1 MGMGRG
7 IEQVQQAS
15 KNKYRPEIDGLRA
28 FAVIAVI
35 INHVNKDILSGGYLG
50 VDIFF
55 VISGYLITSIIYKEL
70 YQTKNFSYVN
80 FYKRRVRR
88 ILPVLF
94 FVITVS
100 LPVAYF
106 TLLPNSLIDF
116 TKSIIYTIGF
126 TSNFYFYFSGQEYS
140 AVDSIFNP
148 FLHTWSLS
156 VEEQFYL
163 IFPILFVLLFN
174 KFQKKLIFFIF
185 TIISISI
192 LLAIFQ
198 TETNISKSFYFIHTR
213 FWELM
218 SGSLIACFQY
228 KNYFN
233 NINKKL
239 SNILVNFSFL
249 ILIFSFL
256 IFDQQT
262 KHPSILTLFPVVAI
276 CCILLF
282 INKDQIITKILSS
295 KFLVFLGLI
304 SYSLYLWHYPIFAF
318 YRVYFSGSAYL
329 TFFLDKILI
338 IVIVFSLSILSYF
351 LIEKYFRSKEVNFNK
366 VVFFLIINIAIIIFF
381 SASSFSKKGFEDRI
395 PKELKNK
402 LSIINFYSKEYRNCF
417 VKFEIKIN
425 KFCKFGNYEKDVV
438 LLGDSRSAFL
448 INDLKEKTLRAK
460 KNLNIITT
468 GKIEFKNT
476 NSRIEYMI
484 DKSLNFYN
492 SILIINGVY
501 NDPNQ
506 IFEFSKE
513 RLNFLNYFE
522 RLIEN
527 NNKIIFLS
535 PIPVIENPYNFSQG
549 NMRLVN
555 MFKEKQIMEFKQ
567 DREIHNLHLKE
578 YVEFKNFIKSKTKQV
593 YFLNLN
599 PIFCDEL
606 NCYSIKDGYLLLQ
619 DKFHQSGYSSKLINN
634 MIIKKIN
641 DIENIK

>member
-1 MGMGRG
+1 MNL
-7 IEQVQQAS
+7 I
-15 KNKYRPEIDGLRA
+15 KINYRPEIDGLRA
-28 FAVIAVI
+28 IAVFSVI
-35 INHVNKDILSGGYLG
+35 IYHAKIFVFGNEFLTGGYLG